1 METQIYVYSSQKKNC
16 LDTNQSQSEHP
27 HKQLNREMMP
37 VRKDIIYVG

>member
-1 METQIYVYSSQKKNC
+1 METQIYVNSSHTQKC

-27 HKQLNREMMP
+27 HKQLNREMTP